1 MTGAL
6 LQLAAMGNQD
16 IFFTGNPEKSYFKV
30 VYKRHSNFAM
40 QNIKVEF
47 EGAKSLNY
55 DLPTTLFAKIPSYG
69 DLLSGINL
77 EFDIPNITKDYPF
90 RWVKNLGSTIV
101 NSIKIFIGTQLIE
114 TIEGEYIEIYNNT
127 NLTREQLKSY
137 DKLIGNVDN
146 LHRGYRNVEDRYA
159 QYTQTDNIP
168 NTDSERIIVPIPF
181 WFSKYNGQEVPLIS
195 LSKIP
200 VKLEIELK
208 PIKQLYHIGVTDTVT
223 VLNSKNLN
231 GDVINSQVNDDIITR
246 TKFIRPNAISHKI
259 DSWLLKPALG
269 VNYVYLS
276 DEESKLL
283 KNFEHRYLI
292 ERVSKS
298 EFLGNINESTLS
310 VELFNPTKEVYIVPK
325 RDDLIAINQHS
336 NYTNLD
342 SLDDVNILSYQNYL
356 YKLCFDYY
364 NKIIQKHR
372 ELSRFYSQMLNS
384 TLPLVDNISGKSKN
398 YYNIEPLPSNI
409 SPLYFYGLFRTN
421 STKTVDP
428 VISTND
434 NEFIFKIN
442 GTNNTYPII
451 NKTLEEYIITSDTQ
465 SNIKLISDIN
475 KNRISANEAPN
486 NEDLTRLVNLW
497 QFRDIKDIPAI
508 DNDNYKYFNENIVKT
523 LEIKLNGDVR
533 LGAREYSYYNKI
545 QPYNHHTG
553 KLPKGVMVYSFSI
566 NPEDFQPS
574 GACNFSNFESIELL
588 FKLNSP
594 FDNESLDKK
603 NIKYDITLYTTAYN
617 ILKIENGE
625 CQLLFKT

>member
-1 MTGAL
+1 
-6 LQLAAMGNQD
+6 
-16 IFFTGNPEKSYFKV
+16 
-30 VYKRHSNFAM
+30 VY
-40 QNIKVEF
+40 Q
-47 EGAKSLNY
+47 G
-55 DLPTTLFAKIPSYG
+55 
-69 DLLSGINL
+69 
-77 EFDIPNITKDYPF
+77 
-90 RWVKNLGSTIV
+90 VK
-101 NSIKIFIGTQLIE
+101 Q
-114 TIEGEYIEIYNNT
+114 
-127 NLTREQLKSY
+127 
-137 DKLIGNVDN
+137 
-146 LHRGYRNVEDRYA
+146 
-159 QYTQTDNIP
+159 
-168 NTDSERIIVPIPF
+168 
-181 WFSKYNGQEVPLIS
+181 
-195 LSKIP
+195 
-200 VKLEIELK
+200 
-208 PIKQLYHIGVTDTVT
+208 
-223 VLNSKNLN
+223 
-231 GDVINSQVNDDIITR
+231 
-246 TKFIRPNAISHKI
+246 
-259 DSWLLKPALG
+259 LG

-310 VELFNPTKEVYIVPK
+310 VELFNPTKEVYVVPK

-372 ELSRFYSQMLNS
+372 EISRFYNQMLNS
-384 TLPLVDNISGKSKN
+384 TLPLVDSVNGQTKN

-421 STKTVDP
+421 SAKTVDP

-451 NKTLEEYIITSDTQ
+451 NKTLEEYIITSDNE

-475 KNRISANEAPN
+475 KNRIIAKEAPS

-523 LEIKLNGDVR
+523 LELKLNGDVR
-533 LGAREYSYYNKI
+533 LGAREYNYYNKI

>member
-1 MTGAL
+1 
-6 LQLAAMGNQD
+6 
-16 IFFTGNPEKSYFKV
+16 
-30 VYKRHSNFAM
+30 
-40 QNIKVEF
+40 
-47 EGAKSLNY
+47 
-55 DLPTTLFAKIPSYG
+55 
-69 DLLSGINL
+69 
-77 EFDIPNITKDYPF
+77 
-90 RWVKNLGSTIV
+90 
-101 NSIKIFIGTQLIE
+101 
-114 TIEGEYIEIYNNT
+114 
-127 NLTREQLKSY
+127 
-137 DKLIGNVDN
+137 
-146 LHRGYRNVEDRYA
+146 
-159 QYTQTDNIP
+159 
-168 NTDSERIIVPIPF
+168 
-181 WFSKYNGQEVPLIS
+181 
-195 LSKIP
+195 
-200 VKLEIELK
+200 
-208 PIKQLYHIGVTDTVT
+208 
-223 VLNSKNLN
+223 
-231 GDVINSQVNDDIITR
+231 
-246 TKFIRPNAISHKI
+246 
-259 DSWLLKPALG
+259 
-269 VNYVYLS
+269 
-276 DEESKLL
+276 
-283 KNFEHRYLI
+283 
-292 ERVSKS
+292 
-298 EFLGNINESTLS
+298 
-310 VELFNPTKEVYIVPK
+310 
-325 RDDLIAINQHS
+325 
-336 NYTNLD
+336 
-342 SLDDVNILSYQNYL
+342 
-356 YKLCFDYY
+356 
-364 NKIIQKHR
+364 
-372 ELSRFYSQMLNS
+372 MLNS
-384 TLPLVDNISGKSKN
+384 TLPLVDSVNGQTKN
-398 YYNIEPLPSNI
+398 YYNIEALPTNI

-421 STKTVDP
+421 SSKTVDP

-451 NKTLEEYIITSDTQ
+451 NKTPEEYIITSDTE

-523 LEIKLNGDVR
+523 LELKLNGDVR